1 MEKRSNFRARVM
13 KYAWQLWKT
22 TGQAWR
28 ICLTKAWRLYYLARD
43 MRQGVVEFY
52 YTKADGSIRK
62 ALGTLRNVPAGATL
76 GGKRVTKPSYRTMAY
91 DWRIIHWLKKLSEI
105 MRLIIFSVFKPFR
118 RCRLI
123 LTYFCQNHNRQ
134 NQQCALNIY
143 YISMAQT
150 MS

>member
-13 KYAWQLWKT
+13 KYAWQLWRT

-91 DWRIIHWLKKLSEI
+91 FDTEKHGFRCFRVENLICEI
-105 MRLIIFSVFKPFR
+105 
-118 RCRLI
+118 
-123 LTYFCQNHNRQ
+123 
-134 NQQCALNIY
+134 
-143 YISMAQT
+143 
-150 MS
+150 